1 MTIII
6 KFKNGDDLKK
16 IIISWCFILLLY
28 SEEKTKPKY
37 LNKSQLFYSSK
48 GHLVWYF
55 SSGPSFLTSMH
66 SPQHCMWCKL
76 GHYQGIWMRWRCCRG
91 SRIII
96 WVRIWHQIISQPKQH
111 DFMIDQIEFSN
122 NVQPTRSDDNNND
135 NSNNNQSSCR
145 TMSNQPDP
153 RARLTSLLSLALSG
167 FSANFRSASL
177 SWTFRLTLV
186 PKRNLSKRMILSQ
199 MAAVGEV
206 MKSKL
211 SGELIAGILWLP
223 PSPHTALNLLLTED
237 QLFLLLLTLIPLS
250 LLAS

>member
-16 IIISWCFILLLY
+16 KIFLGVLFFFCTQKK
-28 SEEKTKPKY
+28 KTKPKY

-66 SPQHCMWCKL
+66 SLQNDLPQHCMWCKL

-91 SRIII
+91 SRIIS
-96 WVRIWHQIISQPKQH
+96 WVRIWDQIISQPKQH

-145 TMSNQPDP
+145 IMSNQPGP

-186 PKRNLSKRMILSQ
+186 RKRWWYWARQ
-199 MAAVGEV
+199 RWVR
-206 MKSKL
+206 
-211 SGELIAGILWLP
+211 
-223 PSPHTALNLLLTED
+223 
-237 QLFLLLLTLIPLS
+237 
-250 LLAS
+250 